1 MMMIMQPP
9 VGTSSVCGSK
19 PLLVESMSDEDIICS
34 RTSVSECN
42 NSGRTI
48 ACPCTKNLGLI
59 NLGNTCYLNAAI
71 QMICC
76 QPEFLQDLKR
86 YDEQQKASTGK
97 LRKALLQLVG
107 DMCCC
112 LDPEESNCCYCKSAG
127 GNEEEEKK
135 EDSAMGMTSTA
146 ADPSALKSTMD
157 EICCLFEGYQQQDSH
172 EFLSTLLDMLH
183 DEIMEELKE
192 QQHLPPPATSS
203 TSRTTSTLG
212 YTQDENDNCDG
223 DNDKNNVKRSRL
235 HPSDKSSS
243 FSTLDQDAIFSLLH
257 EEIPLDGC
265 TSTVAPT
272 TVASIALSNNDT
284 DPPLLLL
291 GGRIAPSC
299 LTDNSPTDITA
310 SLQLYSATTKLKPS
324 TTNLLPFPK
333 HSNNN
338 HDIRNQQSSPR
349 VITNANLSSSSIAAA
364 EETVLSNSIII
375 SPIEKHFCS
384 FVDVR
389 LTCDSCSYTR
399 SKTEMYRYLSIDLVM
414 PQPNVE
420 DGLKR
425 FFLPEKIDLK
435 CEKCFFER
443 ATQTK
448 KIVKF
453 PKSLLIHFK
462 RFLVTTT
469 LNDGIPSTTFT
480 KNHTPVDFYPTLDTM
495 DFLHGGT
502 SEDCDTMKDN
512 AHDEYDYY
520 NCSSKFRLVSVVHHI
535 GRNASCGHYTADG
548 LRTVVDHHD
557 AEIRRQWLNFND
569 DYVTDKEEYDVVHG
583 TAQASSAYMILYE
596 ATS

>member
-1 MMMIMQPP
+1 
-9 VGTSSVCGSK
+9 
-19 PLLVESMSDEDIICS
+19 
-34 RTSVSECN
+34 
-42 NSGRTI
+42 
-48 ACPCTKNLGLI
+48 
-59 NLGNTCYLNAAI
+59 
-71 QMICC
+71 
-76 QPEFLQDLKR
+76 
-86 YDEQQKASTGK
+86 
-97 LRKALLQLVG
+97 
-107 DMCCC
+107 
-112 LDPEESNCCYCKSAG
+112 
-127 GNEEEEKK
+127 
-135 EDSAMGMTSTA
+135 MTTA
-146 ADPSALKSTMD
+146 ADPSALKSSMD

-172 EFLSTLLDMLH
+172 EFLSTLLDILH
-183 DEIMEELKE
+183 DEIMEELKG
-192 QQHLPPPATSS
+192 QQHFPPPATSS
-203 TSRTTSTLG
+203 TSSTTSTLG
-212 YTQDENDNCDG
+212 YTHDENDNCDD

-272 TVASIALSNNDT
+272 TVASIASNSDT

-310 SLQLYSATTKLKPS
+310 SLQLYPTTTKFKPS
-324 TTNLLPFPK
+324 TTNLLPFSK
-333 HSNNN
+333 HNNNN
-338 HDIRNQQSSPR
+338 HDIRNNQSSPP
-349 VITNANLSSSSIAAA
+349 V
-364 EETVLSNSIII
+364 II

-384 FVDVR
+384 FLDVR

-462 RFLVTTT
+462 RFLVATTS
-469 LNDGIPSTTFT
+469 NDGIPTTTFT
-480 KNHTPVDFYPTLDTM
+480 KNHSPVDFYPTLDTN

-502 SEDCDTMKDN
+502 SEACDTMEDN
-512 AHDEYDYY
+512 AQDEYY
-520 NCSSKFRLVSVVHHI
+520 NFSSKFRLVSVVHHI

-548 LRTVVDHHD
+548 LRTIADHD
-557 AEIRRQWLNFND
+557 GENRRWLNFND
-569 DYVTDKEEYDVVHG
+569 DYVTDKEEYDVVNG
-583 TAQASSAYMILYE
+583 PAQASSAYMILYE